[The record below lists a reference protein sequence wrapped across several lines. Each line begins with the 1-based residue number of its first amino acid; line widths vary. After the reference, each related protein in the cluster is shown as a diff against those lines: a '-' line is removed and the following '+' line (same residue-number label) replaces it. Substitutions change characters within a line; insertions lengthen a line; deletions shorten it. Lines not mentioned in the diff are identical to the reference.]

1 MYISLHKKYSI
12 EVEETE
18 DFLENAVN
26 LYKSLFDNLC
36 SGTLEELK
44 RIIDDKE
51 FMHEYE
57 NYLLNRK

>member
-18 DFLENAVN
+18 QYFENALN
-26 LYKSLFDNLC
+26 IYKSLFDNIC

-44 RIIDDKE
+44 KIMSNEE
-51 FMHEYE
+51 FILEYD